1 MGSDDTL
8 LCLPG
13 QRLSILDQK
22 HISGSGTYARQG
34 YIYSMLAGVVS
45 IVEKNE
51 VKYSPTKQFSV
62 KNLKT
67 AGIGIP
73 RNISFTPYQIIRFD
87 NPAKEFASGP
97 SVNELRIMPD
107 CGMLCLISTHLE
119 FSLSFDTPFRKL
131 PVK

>member
-51 VKYSPTKQFSV
+51 VKYFAYLPNIQPTKQFSV
-62 KNLKT
+62 KT
-67 AGIGIP
+67 
-73 RNISFTPYQIIRFD
+73 T
-87 NPAKEFASGP
+87 
-97 SVNELRIMPD
+97 
-107 CGMLCLISTHLE
+107 
-119 FSLSFDTPFRKL
+119 
-131 PVK
+131 